1 MRLCKGGLVFGFQL
15 GKPEFFQKKKWANL
29 NRHLMTDDVQ
39 DVKT

>member
-15 GKPEFFQKKKWANL
+15 GKPEFFQKKWANL
-29 NRHLMTDDVQ
+29 NHRLMTDDVQ